1 MKTHFA
7 PRTPHF
13 SSWRNTILK
22 EFVPDVAR
30 LTLVADPDSLLSEE
44 KLAKELRE
52 RGFDLIEF
60 NDPIEFRYAYESK
73 YRSIWDRGEHTE
85 YVVILRL
92 QHTELEALPYDLLQ
106 AGRKLSFS
114 LGDLFPDMSY
124 PVVEKLD
131 HSLLDSLFDAQKKT
145 SHEPMGDNATKDFIL
160 RHVFGVAAELVST
173 EVDLLNLL
181 LRLHYGNL
189 VMPTVLA
196 DRLVEMLG
204 NSERFKDWELS
215 KILPDA
221 EQFFAFI
228 QERWPIFLESLK
240 QPDRVKE
247 YSTVYELKIE
257 GPAKLPFDHQ
267 DIRVYID
274 NLFVEGKL
282 MPVELPDIEIEKGSW
297 VLSGIYSSKSDR
309 ENLRINRL
317 FELIDAFGL
326 SMESRYIDW
335 ISFALKWAEL
345 SALIHR
351 ASSSKHKKRYNEIG
365 KNINCL
371 FADWLETHYASL
383 INLPP
388 SIPVMLHHLPRH
400 IARYIENQKNN
411 RVALLVIDGLSLD
424 QWVTIRNII
433 QKQNKDI
440 VLQESAV
447 FAWIP
452 TLTSVSRQSI
462 FAGKPPI
469 YFPSSVNSTNSEEKL
484 WKQFWQDHYI
494 SKPDIV
500 YKRGLGDLPAP
511 QAKYYCYVLKC
522 SDDSFYIGQTD
533 CIERRLKEHKD
544 GRCSW
549 TKSRQPFH
557 LIHHEIYSSREDAV
571 KREKELKT
579 GYWRNWLKKE
589 YLAGKLNSDW
599 NATRQAGG
607 DIEEVMENIIN
618 PSQTKVVGLVI
629 DKVDKIMHGMQ
640 LGAAGMHNQIDQWCR
655 DEYLISL
662 LNYLNNHGYEV
673 WITSDHGNI
682 EAVGKGRPAEG
693 AIAESRGERVRIY
706 PTPEL
711 RSRISSS
718 FPFAREW
725 KPYGLPDDYF
735 PLVATGNDAFV
746 NEGISIVGHG
756 GVAIEEVIVPLI
768 KIEWRKH

>member
-1 MKTHFA
+1 MHSCNSAHLHT
-7 PRTPHF
+7 
-13 SSWRNTILK
+13 SWRNTILK

-500 YKRGLGDLPAP
+500 YKRGLGD
-511 QAKYYCYVLKC
+511 
-522 SDDSFYIGQTD
+522 G
-533 CIERRLKEHKD
+533 
-544 GRCSW
+544 
-549 TKSRQPFH
+549 
-557 LIHHEIYSSREDAV
+557 DA
-571 KREKELKT
+571 E
-579 GYWRNWLKKE
+579 
-589 YLAGKLNSDW
+589 A
-599 NATRQAGG
+599 
-607 DIEEVMENIIN
+607 VMDNLIN

-682 EAVGKGRPAEG
+682 EAVGKGRPTEG